1 MNRTKLTRESFHVFQ
16 ANARNAL
23 KQSEQVT
30 SVLICAGTGCIAGGS
45 MKIYENIKAE
55 CEKRGLAVYVGLKHD
70 TDEEKSLHVKM
81 SGCHGFCEMGPL
93 VHIEPM
99 GVMYIHVQPEDCHE
113 IIEKTVLGGEI
124 IDRLVYHLD
133 GVAYPRQE
141 DIPFYKRQ
149 HRVVLENCGR
159 SDAEDIEEYIAKGGY
174 EAFEKALF
182 EMTGEEICKTVI
194 DSGLRG
200 RGGGGFPAGRKW
212 EGARKQNAPQKYI
225 VCNGDEGD
233 PGAFMD
239 RSVMEGN
246 PHSVLEGMMIAGL
259 AVGSDSGYIYV
270 RAEYPLAVNRLKS
283 AIAKAEAYGLL
294 GDHIMGSDFS
304 FRIHVNKG
312 AGAFVCGEGSA
323 LTASIEGNR
332 GMPRVK
338 PPRTIEHGLWAE
350 PTVLNNVETF
360 ANVPLIV
367 RNGVDWYRSIGTK
380 TSPGTKAFALTGN
393 VVNTGLIEVPMGT
406 TIREVVFDIGGGI
419 RNGKKFKAVQI
430 GGPSGG
436 ATTASQ
442 EHLDMPL
449 DFDALKSIGAMI
461 GSGGLVVMDEDT
473 CMVET
478 ARFFMEFTQ
487 KESCGKCVPCREGT
501 KRMLEILNRIVNN
514 EGTLEDLDLL
524 EELADTISR
533 TALCG
538 LGQSACKPVQ
548 STLKYFRE
556 EYLAHVVDHH
566 CPICNKEK
574 PHPTIDADKCKGC
587 GKCRKNCPMEAI
599 SGAPKQVHIIN
610 SEKCINCGACV
621 TNCPFGAI
629 AAAKEG

>member
-1 MNRTKLTRESFHVFQ
+1 MRQVKMTRDSFHVFQ

-23 KQSEQVT
+23 KQSEQVP
-30 SVLICAGTGCIAGGS
+30 SILICAGTGCIAGGA
-45 MKIYENIKAE
+45 MKIYDNLKTE
-55 CEKRGLAVYVGLKHD
+55 CEKRGLPVYVGLKHD
-70 TDEEKSLHVKM
+70 TDAEKSLHVKM

-99 GVMYIHVQPEDCHE
+99 GVMYIHVKPEDCHE
-113 IIEKTVLGGEI
+113 ILEKTVLGGEI

-141 DIPFYKRQ
+141 DIPFYKKQ
-149 HRVVLENCGR
+149 HRVVLENCGS

-174 EAFEKALF
+174 AGFEKALF
-182 EMTGEEICKTVI
+182 EMTDEEICRSII

-200 RGGGGFPAGRKW
+200 RGGGGFPAGQKW
-212 EGARKQNAPQKYI
+212 DGARKQKSEKKYI

-239 RSVMEGN
+239 RSIMEGN
-246 PHSVLEGMMIAGL
+246 PHSVLEGMMIAGR
-259 AVGSDSGYIYV
+259 AVGSDEGYIYV
-270 RAEYPLAVNRLKS
+270 RAEYPLAVSRLKA
-283 AIAKAEAYGLL
+283 AIAKAEEYGLL
-294 GDHIMGSDFS
+294 GDHVMGTDFS
-304 FRIHVNKG
+304 FRIHVNMG

-360 ANVPLIV
+360 ANVPLII
-367 RNGVDWYRSIGTK
+367 RKGVDWYRSIGTER
-380 TSPGTKAFALTGN
+380 SHGTKAFALTGN

-406 TIREVVFDIGGGI
+406 TLRQIIFEIGGGI
-419 RNGKKFKAVQI
+419 KDGKKFKAVQI

-436 ATTASQ
+436 CLTE

-449 DFDALKSIGAMI
+449 DFDSLKKVGAMI

-473 CMVET
+473 CMVEV
-478 ARFFMEFTQ
+478 ARFFMNFTQ
-487 KESCGKCVPCREGT
+487 NESCGKCVPCREGT
-501 KRMLEILNRIVNN
+501 RRMLEILTRIVNN
-514 EGTLEDLDLL
+514 EGSLEDLDLL
-524 EELADTISR
+524 EDLSSTITE

-548 STLKYFRE
+548 STLKYFRD
-556 EYLAHVVDHH
+556 EYLAHVVEKH
-566 CPICNKEK
+566 CPHCNGRKKEL
-574 PHPTIDADKCKGC
+574 HIDPELCKGC
-587 GKCRKNCPMEAI
+587 GKCMRQCPMEAI
-599 SGAPKQVHIIN
+599 SGQIRMPHVIDT
-610 SEKCINCGACV
+610 EKCIKCGACMDH
-621 TNCPFGAI
+621 CRFDAI
-629 AAAKEG
+629 YKQ

>member
-1 MNRTKLTRESFHVFQ
+1 MRQVKMTRDSFHVFQ

-23 KQSEQVT
+23 KQSEQVP
-30 SVLICAGTGCIAGGS
+30 SILICAGTGCIAGGA
-45 MKIYENIKAE
+45 MKIYDNLKTE
-55 CEKRGLAVYVGLKHD
+55 CEKRGLPVYVGLKHD
-70 TDEEKSLHVKM
+70 TDAEKSLHVKM

-99 GVMYIHVQPEDCHE
+99 GVMYIHVKPEDCHE
-113 IIEKTVLGGEI
+113 ILEKTVLGGEI

-141 DIPFYKRQ
+141 DIPFYKKQ
-149 HRVVLENCGR
+149 HRVVLENCGS

-174 EAFEKALF
+174 AGFEKALF
-182 EMTGEEICKTVI
+182 EMTDEEICRSII

-200 RGGGGFPAGRKW
+200 RGGGGFPAGQKW
-212 EGARKQNAPQKYI
+212 DGARKQKSEKKYI

-239 RSVMEGN
+239 RSIMEGN
-246 PHSVLEGMMIAGL
+246 PHSVLEGMMIAGR
-259 AVGSDSGYIYV
+259 AVGSDEGYIYV
-270 RAEYPLAVNRLKS
+270 RAEYPLAVSRLKA
-283 AIAKAEAYGLL
+283 AIAKAEEYGLL
-294 GDHIMGSDFS
+294 GDHVMGTDFS
-304 FRIHVNKG
+304 FRIHVNMG

-360 ANVPLIV
+360 ANVPLII
-367 RNGVDWYRSIGTK
+367 RKGVDWYRSIGTER
-380 TSPGTKAFALTGN
+380 SHGTKAFALTGN

-406 TIREVVFDIGGGI
+406 TLRQIIFEIGGGI
-419 RNGKKFKAVQI
+419 KDGKKFKAVQI

-436 ATTASQ
+436 CLTE

-449 DFDALKSIGAMI
+449 DFDSLKKVGAMI

-473 CMVET
+473 CMVEV
-478 ARFFMEFTQ
+478 ARFFMNFTQ
-487 KESCGKCVPCREGT
+487 NESCGKCVPCREGT
-501 KRMLEILNRIVNN
+501 RRMLEILTRIVNN
-514 EGTLEDLDLL
+514 EGSLEDLDLL
-524 EELADTISR
+524 EDLSSTITE

-548 STLKYFRE
+548 STLKYFRD
-556 EYLAHVVDHH
+556 EYLAHVVEKH
-566 CPICNKEK
+566 CPHCNGRKKEL
-574 PHPTIDADKCKGC
+574 HIDPELCKGC
-587 GKCRKNCPMEAI
+587 GKCMRQCPMEAI
-599 SGAPKQVHIIN
+599 SGQIRMPHVIDT
-610 SEKCINCGACV
+610 EKCIKCGACWGC
-621 TNCPFGAI
+621 CPFGAI
-629 AAAKEG
+629 REE

>member
-1 MNRTKLTRESFHVFQ
+1 MRKTRLNRDTFHVFQ
-16 ANARNAL
+16 ANAKNAL
-23 KQSEQVT
+23 RQSQQVP
-30 SVLICAGTGCIAGGS
+30 SVLICAGTGCIAGGA
-45 MKIYENIKAE
+45 MKIYDNIKAQ
-55 CEKRGLAVYVGLKHD
+55 CEKLDLKVYVGLKHD
-70 TDEEKSLHVKM
+70 SDEEKSLHVKM

-99 GVMYIHVQPEDCHE
+99 GVMYIRVKPEDCQE

-174 EAFEKALF
+174 AAFEKALF
-182 EMTGEEICKTVI
+182 EMTDEEICKTI
-194 DSGLRG
+194 TDSGLRG

-212 EGARKQNAPQKYI
+212 DGARRQNSEKKYI

-239 RSVMEGN
+239 RSIMEGN

-259 AVGSDSGYIYV
+259 AVGSDEGYIYV
-270 RAEYPLAVNRLKS
+270 RAEYPLAVSRLKA
-283 AIAKAEAYGLL
+283 AIANAQEYGLL
-294 GDHIMGSDFS
+294 GEHIMGSDFS
-304 FRIHVNKG
+304 FRIHVNMG

-419 RNGKKFKAVQI
+419 RGGKKFKAVQI

-442 EHLDMPL
+442 EHLDLPL
-449 DFDALKSIGAMI
+449 DFDSLKGIGAMI

-501 KRMLEILNRIVNN
+501 KRMLEILDRIIANK
-514 EGTLEDLDLL
+514 GTLEDLDLL
-524 EELADTISR
+524 EELADTITN

-548 STLKYFRE
+548 STLKYFRD

-574 PHPTIDADKCKGC
+574 PHPTIQAEACKGC
-587 GKCRKNCPMEAI
+587 GKCRKTCPMEAI
-599 SGAPKQVHIIN
+599 SGSPKQVHTIDP
-610 SEKCINCGACV
+610 EKCVNCGACV
-621 TNCPFGAI
+621 AACPFDAI
-629 AAAKEG
+629 AASK

>member
-1 MNRTKLTRESFHVFQ
+1 MKQVKMTRESFHMFQ
-16 ANARNAL
+16 AAAENAL
-23 KQSEQVT
+23 KQSEKVP
-30 SVLICAGTGCIAGGS
+30 SVLICAGTGCIAGGA
-45 MKIYENIKAE
+45 MKIHDNFKAL
-55 CEKRGLAVYVGLKHD
+55 CEKRNLPVYVGLKHD
-70 TDEEKSLHVKM
+70 SEEEHSLHMKM

-99 GVMYIHVQPEDCHE
+99 GLMYVHVKPEDCEE
-113 IIEKTVLGGEI
+113 ILEKTVLGGEI
-124 IDRLVYHLD
+124 IDRLVYKLD

-149 HRVVLENCGR
+149 KRVVLENCGT

-174 EAFEKALF
+174 AGFEKALF
-182 EMTGEEICKTVI
+182 EMTDEEICKTII

-212 EGARKQNAPQKYI
+212 DGARKQQSEIKYV

-239 RSVMEGN
+239 RSIMEGN
-246 PHSVLEGMMIAGL
+246 PHSVLEGMMIAAL
-259 AVGSDSGYIYV
+259 ASGATAGYIYV
-270 RAEYPLAVNRLKS
+270 RAEYPLAVSRLKT

-294 GDHIMGSDFS
+294 GDNILGSSFC
-304 FRIHVNKG
+304 FRIHVNTG

-338 PPRTIEHGLWAE
+338 PPRTIEKGLWE
-350 PTVLNNVETF
+350 KPTVLNNVETF
-360 ANVPLIV
+360 ANVPLII
-367 RNGVDWYRSIGTK
+367 RNGVEWYHNIGTEK
-380 TSPGTKAFALTGN
+380 SPGTKAFALTGN

-406 TIREVVFDIGGGI
+406 TIKEVVFDIGGGI
-419 RNGKKFKAVQI
+419 PNGKKFKAVQI

-436 ATTASQ
+436 ATTASD
-442 EHLDMPL
+442 EHLNLPL
-449 DFDALKSIGAMI
+449 DFDSLKKIGAMI

-501 KRMLEILNRIVNN
+501 KRMLEILNRIIDNK
-514 EGTLEDLDLL
+514 GTLEDLDLL
-524 EELADTISR
+524 EELANTITE

-566 CPICNKEK
+566 CPICNGEK
-574 PHPTIDADKCKGC
+574 PHPIIDAELCKGC
-587 GKCRKNCPMEAI
+587 GKCRRNCPMEAI
-599 SGAPKQVHIIN
+599 EGAPKTVHTIDP
-610 SEKCINCGACV
+610 EKCINCNACV
-621 TNCPFGAI
+621 GNCPFGAI
-629 AAAKEG
+629 TPAKEG

>member
-1 MNRTKLTRESFHVFQ
+1 MIKTKLTRDTFHVFQ
-16 ANARNAL
+16 ANAKNAL
-23 KQSEQVT
+23 KQSEQVP

-55 CEKRGLAVYVGLKHD
+55 CEERGLPVYVGLKHD
-70 TDEEKSLHVKM
+70 NEEEKSLHVKM

-99 GVMYIHVQPEDCHE
+99 GILYIHVKPEDCHE

-141 DIPFYKRQ
+141 DIPFYKGQ
-149 HRVVLENCGR
+149 KRVVLENCGT

-174 EAFEKALF
+174 AAFEKALF
-182 EMTGEEICKTVI
+182 EMTDEEICKTII

-212 EGARKQNAPQKYI
+212 DGARKQKSDVKYI

-239 RSVMEGN
+239 RSIMEGN

-259 AVGSDSGYIYV
+259 AAGSSEGYIYV
-270 RAEYPLAVNRLKS
+270 RAEYPLAVNRLKT
-283 AIAKAEAYGLL
+283 AIAKAEQYGLL
-294 GDHIMGSDFS
+294 GDNIMGTKFC
-304 FRIHVNKG
+304 FHMHVNQG

-323 LTASIEGNR
+323 LTASIEGTR

-338 PPRTIEHGLWAE
+338 PPRTIEKGLWAK

-360 ANVPLIV
+360 ANVPQIILK
-367 RNGVDWYRSIGTK
+367 GVDWYQNIGTK
-380 TSPGTKAFALTGN
+380 KSPGTKAFALTGN

-406 TIREVVFDIGGGI
+406 TIKEVVFDIGGGI
-419 RNGKKFKAVQI
+419 PNGKKFKAVQI

-436 ATTASQ
+436 ATTGSE
-442 EHLDMPL
+442 EHLNLPL
-449 DFDALKSIGAMI
+449 DFDSLKSIGAMI

-501 KRMLEILNRIVNN
+501 KRMLETLNRIVDNK
-514 EGTLEDLDLL
+514 GTLEDLDLL
-524 EELADTISR
+524 EELADTITN

-548 STLKYFRE
+548 STLKHFRQD
-556 EYLAHVVDHH
+556 YLRHVVDHH

-574 PHPTIDADKCKGC
+574 PHPTIVADKCKGC

-599 SGAPKQVHIIN
+599 NGAVKQVHTIDA
-610 SEKCINCGACV
+610 EKCINCGACV
-621 TNCPFGAI
+621 GNCPFGAI
-629 AAAKEG
+629 EPAKEG